1 MAEANKTYKYL
12 VVKHWSDDE
21 PEDFS
26 SALMSAAEIFNEMD
40 MSDCFPC
47 ELELG
52 IYRIEGI
59 GLAPVE
65 CSFRGK
71 WHDSKDP
78 LKMAI
83 VGGGIREVGYGTDH

>member
-1 MAEANKTYKYL
+1 MANYKYL
-12 VVKHWSDDE
+12 VVNHYADDE
-21 PEDFS
+21 PDDFS
-26 SALMSAAEIFNEMD
+26 PVIMEAREIFNMMD
-40 MSDCFPC
+40 MSDCFPS
-47 ELELG
+47 ELELD

-71 WHDSKDP
+71 WHDINDP